1 MRATHTGASTNL
13 CKGCDM
19 ATKAK
24 RAKRKGVKS
33 GGESPCKR
41 CSAVKLTPAR
51 NRKGQFAKKARK
63 R

>member
-1 MRATHTGASTNL
+1 
-13 CKGCDM
+13 M

>member
-1 MRATHTGASTNL
+1 
-13 CKGCDM
+13 M

-33 GGESPCKR
+33 GGESPCRK
-41 CSAVKLTPAR
+41 CAGITLKPAR
-51 NRKGQFAKKARK
+51 NRKGQFVKKARAK